1 MDSVVNAL
9 EIVTWRPFFT
19 VIPVGGFA
27 GVSGNESM
35 PCNAQMLADVELFEH
50 VSEEDRVRL
59 AEFID
64 VRSLSGGETLFRTG
78 EPGESLYV
86 VRSGQVEL
94 FIRDTAGQ
102 RIALTIAETGE
113 VFGELALLDRGPRTA
128 TAVALTDTELLELD
142 RDDLLMLFQKSPN
155 AALRL
160 LAAMSHMTRKA
171 DELLRT
177 RVSRN
182 ANEEVEETISPLQ
195 RVADWISWFSG
206 SMTFLAVNVL
216 WFVVWISVNVWQ
228 FHIPQFDP
236 FPFGLLTMIVSL
248 ESIFLSC
255 FVLISQNRQAE
266 KDRVRSDIEYEVNIK
281 AELEIAH
288 LHEKTDRIYAE
299 MLENFNRLE
308 KRSLAR

>member
-1 MDSVVNAL
+1 
-9 EIVTWRPFFT
+9 
-19 VIPVGGFA
+19 
-27 GVSGNESM
+27 M
-35 PCNAQMLADVELFEH
+35 PCDAQTLADVELFEH
-50 VSEEDRVRL
+50 VSDEDRARL

-64 VRSLSGGETLFRTG
+64 IAQLAAGEILFRAG

-86 VRSGQVEL
+86 VRSGEIEL

-102 RIALTIAETGE
+102 KIALAIAGAGE

-128 TAVALTDTELLELD
+128 TAVALTDCELLELD
-142 RDDLLMLFQKSPN
+142 RDDLLLLFQKSPN

-182 ANEEVEETISPLQ
+182 VNEEVEEKISALQ

-206 SMTFLAVNVL
+206 SMMFLTLNLV
-216 WFVVWISVNVWQ
+216 WFVIWIAINTWN
-228 FHIPQFDP
+228 FNLPQFDP
-236 FPFGLLTMIVSL
+236 YPFGLLTMIVSL
-248 ESIFLSC
+248 EAIFLSC

-266 KDRVRSDIEYEVNIK
+266 KDRVRADIEYEINVK

-299 MLENFNRLE
+299 MLEHFNRIE
-308 KRSLAR
+308 KRAANS